1 VLFPLFRARQNG
13 AKSEDFLS
21 KSRHKFTRAKQ
32 IQQSIPMA
40 RNQEKANVR
49 RFTIKCCLL
58 SLFFLF
64 LERSL
69 LSRLYL
75 NRRLH
80 LSDAFV

>member
-13 AKSEDFLS
+13 AKSEDFLP

-49 RFTIKCCLL
+49 RFIIAFTLCSSCFWSVRS
-58 SLFFLF
+58 SLVFI
-64 LERSL
+64 
-69 LSRLYL
+69 
-75 NRRLH
+75 
-80 LSDAFV
+80 

>member
-1 VLFPLFRARQNG
+1 VRILKSTIDCFIVSLLCCFLSSARQNG
-13 AKSEDFLS
+13 AKSEDFLP

-69 LSRLYL
+69 LS
-75 NRRLH
+75 
-80 LSDAFV
+80 

>member
-1 VLFPLFRARQNG
+1 MVQKVKIFARK
-13 AKSEDFLS
+13 AATKS
-21 KSRHKFTRAKQ
+21 RAKQ